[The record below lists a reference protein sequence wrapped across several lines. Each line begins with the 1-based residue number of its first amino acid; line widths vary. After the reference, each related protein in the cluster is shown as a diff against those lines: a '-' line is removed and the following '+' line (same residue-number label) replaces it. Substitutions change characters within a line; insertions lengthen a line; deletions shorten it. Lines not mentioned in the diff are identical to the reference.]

1 MDSSK
6 EKQKAKNAY
15 QIKETFRWI
24 YKLYKIKSKGEKEN
38 GPLSYIIRV
47 LGVFLG
53 MCSWGIIVVYNRK
66 VMSLKK
72 IITKQTKAQRYKI
85 EEKKNNPKKGRN
97 NHIINASSLLLLLL
111 LLFVCP

>member
-15 QIKETFRWI
+15 QIKETFRWM
-24 YKLYKIKSKGEKEN
+24 YKIKSKGEKEN

-66 VMSLKK
+66 VTSLKK

-85 EEKKNNPKKGRN
+85 EEKKKQPKKG
-97 NHIINASSLLLLLL
+97 
-111 LLFVCP
+111 